1 MGSRRDRHGRG
12 VRGPMSLPNR
22 YTRRASPIKGRTS
35 PAEFFLQVMD
45 ESVRHLMTTCPEV
58 ITAIDIGVEDVPTGA
73 MSWDLVD
80 RVPLA
85 AAMESSTTRP
95 ARIVL
100 FRRPLERRASSRAEL
115 RELVHYTLVEQLSG
129 LTGRSMPDLDP
140 DIDDQW

>member
-1 MGSRRDRHGRG
+1 
-12 VRGPMSLPNR
+12 
-22 YTRRASPIKGRTS
+22 
-35 PAEFFLQVMD
+35 MD